1 MQFATISFYR
11 YTPIDT
17 PEKLREYFKALCE
30 SLSVTGRILIAT
42 EGINAAVSG
51 RKENIT
57 KFKQCI
63 TKHPLF
69 GDLTFREQDADTRA
83 HHKLIVRVRKEIVHF
98 GTTVDVTQTG
108 IHLSPRQLQQWHEQK
123 EDFVMVDARNE
134 YEYEVGR
141 FKNAK
146 KLPIKNFR
154 EFADVAPTELAEYKN
169 KKIVLY
175 CTGGGRCEKASAYLK
190 EQGFTQVYQVEG
202 GIINYVNQFSDYWE
216 GGLFVFDDRLVS
228 EVGDPVTTCVHCGVD
243 CEHYLNCHNLDCDR
257 LFACCSDCQEKYHKN
272 CSEECAGSH
281 RQRKELK
288 NEHKKEIIG
297 VVENYYGKIGVAL
310 VKVEKEKIHKN
321 SVISVMGKT
330 THFTQEI
337 AELYNEEGNVVD
349 SGAAGECVTFPV
361 SQKVRK
367 NDRVMLG

>member
-1 MQFATISFYR
+1 M
-11 YTPIDT
+11 
-17 PEKLREYFKALCE
+17 
-30 SLSVTGRILIAT
+30 
-42 EGINAAVSG
+42 
-51 RKENIT
+51 
-57 KFKQCI
+57 
-63 TKHPLF
+63 
-69 GDLTFREQDADTRA
+69 
-83 HHKLIVRVRKEIVHF
+83 
-98 GTTVDVTQTG
+98 
-108 IHLSPRQLQQWHEQK
+108 
-123 EDFVMVDARNE
+123 
-134 YEYEVGR
+134 
-141 FKNAK
+141 
-146 KLPIKNFR
+146 
-154 EFADVAPTELAEYKN
+154 
-169 KKIVLY
+169 
-175 CTGGGRCEKASAYLK
+175 
-190 EQGFTQVYQVEG
+190 
-202 GIINYVNQFSDYWE
+202 
-216 GGLFVFDDRLVS
+216 
-228 EVGDPVTTCVHCGVD
+228 
-243 CEHYLNCHNLDCDR
+243 
-257 LFACCSDCQEKYHKN
+257 FACCSDCQEKYHKN